1 MAAPSTSATVALRSK
16 GNAFYASA
24 FTDGIDPLLRRS
36 RLNIALSKYR
46 EALRRHVAESQ
57 PSADELSSLW
67 KNVAMVSSALAACH
81 ADAYKAYKP
90 PVMDAASS
98 ERVMVRAMRRAIEDN
113 EWDYKQI
120 EEHYKEAIKAFCLA
134 LLFGSCEAR
143 NTNTVNNR
151 SPKAGAAAAASYR
164 AAKSGAA
171 GSSRGGGSR
180 PARSAPAKPEE
191 WQQKVLG
198 SFTDMIFLIMA
209 FAHAA
214 SSSSGGGGSSE
225 MQPWRRDSSVP
236 GPAAYAASA
245 AGAGVRDNG
254 ERLLWV
260 LMGAFGEMR
269 ARDSWKEH
277 LGDKDPNSVNW
288 TATSTRHV
296 EAFAAFH
303 VAFSQFLLDKGQSLL
318 TINLARCSHSPS
330 PTSAEGIRA
339 GVNGITLGIGRK
351 GPARLVVQRESARCF
366 AECERPL
373 RLLDDALMTLERN
386 VAGRSCGNQSV
397 TQATLTAL
405 RIQATD
411 LQTTRFTGSCLCES
425 VETLVRAMALC
436 ARAATAT
443 SAAAAGGRSA
453 NGGGLDSRAAADVA
467 LLWAAV
473 DGFKEAVV
481 LTRERHVD
489 MEAYALSWLGHVY
502 DVALQLVLSALQSHR
517 TLALSPWYSASV
529 RAIDRHQAKVR
540 RQEEQR
546 REQERGPLLAKLK
559 LELETLS
566 KMSESGWKQLL
577 THVYSKYP
585 PKNGNGNYKC
595 PSLNV
600 DDAKV
605 SLRTAIL
612 HYHPDKN
619 GEHGDR
625 WKILCEEVTK
635 CLNSKYAV
643 FTCA

>member
-46 EALRRHVAESQ
+46 EALHHHVAESQ

-98 ERVMVRAMRRAIEDN
+98 ERVMVRAMRRAMEDK

-143 NTNTVNNR
+143 NTNTINNR
-151 SPKAGAAAAASYR
+151 SPKAGATAAASHR

-225 MQPWRRDSSVP
+225 MQPWRRDSTVP

-277 LGDKDPNSVNW
+277 LGDKDPNS
-288 TATSTRHV
+288 
-296 EAFAAFH
+296 
-303 VAFSQFLLDKGQSLL
+303 
-318 TINLARCSHSPS
+318 
-330 PTSAEGIRA
+330 
-339 GVNGITLGIGRK
+339 GR
-351 GPARLVVQRESARCF
+351 LF
-366 AECERPL
+366 
-373 RLLDDALMTLERN
+373 
-386 VAGRSCGNQSV
+386 
-397 TQATLTAL
+397 
-405 RIQATD
+405 
-411 LQTTRFTGSCLCES
+411 GSC
-425 VETLVRAMALC
+425 
-436 ARAATAT
+436 
-443 SAAAAGGRSA
+443 
-453 NGGGLDSRAAADVA
+453 
-467 LLWAAV
+467 
-473 DGFKEAVV
+473 
-481 LTRERHVD
+481 
-489 MEAYALSWLGHVY
+489 
-502 DVALQLVLSALQSHR
+502 
-517 TLALSPWYSASV
+517 
-529 RAIDRHQAKVR
+529 
-540 RQEEQR
+540 
-546 REQERGPLLAKLK
+546 
-559 LELETLS
+559 
-566 KMSESGWKQLL
+566 
-577 THVYSKYP
+577 
-585 PKNGNGNYKC
+585 
-595 PSLNV
+595 
-600 DDAKV
+600 
-605 SLRTAIL
+605 
-612 HYHPDKN
+612 
-619 GEHGDR
+619 
-625 WKILCEEVTK
+625 
-635 CLNSKYAV
+635 
-643 FTCA
+643 

>member
-1 MAAPSTSATVALRSK
+1 MSTTVALRSK

-24 FTDGIDPLLRRS
+24 FTDGINPLLKRS
-36 RLNIALSKYR
+36 RLNIAISKYR

-90 PVMDAASS
+90 PVIDAAAS
-98 ERVMVRAMRRAIEDN
+98 ERVMVRAMRRAMEER

-120 EEHYKEAIKAFCLA
+120 EEHYKEAVKAFCLA

-143 NTNTVNNR
+143 N
-151 SPKAGAAAAASYR
+151 R
-164 AAKSGAA
+164 AAK
-171 GSSRGGGSR
+171 GGSNR
-180 PARSAPAKPEE
+180 PARSTPAKPEE
-191 WQQKVLG
+191 WQQMVLG
-198 SFTDMIFLIMA
+198 SFTDVISQITA
-209 FAHAA
+209 FARVA
-214 SSSSGGGGSSE
+214 SSSTGGRAGGICT
-225 MQPWRRDSSVP
+225 
-236 GPAAYAASA
+236 SA

-260 LMGAFGEMR
+260 VMGAFGEMR
-269 ARDSWKEH
+269 ARDSWKQH
-277 LGDKDPNSVNW
+277 FGDKDANKVDW

-303 VAFSQFLLDKGQSLL
+303 VAFSQFLLHKGQSLL
-318 TINLARCSHSPS
+318 TINLARCSHSPQ
-330 PTSAEGIRA
+330 PTTAAGITA
-339 GVNGITLGIGRK
+339 GVNGINLGAGGK
-351 GPARLVVQRESARCF
+351 KPTQLEVQRESARCF

-373 RLLDDALMTLERN
+373 RLLDDALLTLERN

-405 RIQATD
+405 RDQAKDLQATH
-411 LQTTRFTGSCLCES
+411 FTGSCLCDS
-425 VETLVRAMALC
+425 VETLVRTMALF
-436 ARAATAT
+436 ARATAAEKT
-443 SAAAAGGRSA
+443 DGGSTD
-453 NGGGLDSRAAADVA
+453 GGSPGGSAADVA

-502 DVALQLVLSALQSHR
+502 DVALQMDDIGHRYHQRAVQLVLSAVQSHPK
-517 TLALSPWYSASV
+517 LALSTWYCASV
-529 RAIDRHQAKVR
+529 KAIDRHQAKVR
-540 RQEEQR
+540 RQEEQQ
-546 REQERGPLLAKLK
+546 REQERGPLLAKMK
-559 LELETLS
+559 PELETLS

-577 THVYSKYP
+577 THIYSKYP
-585 PKNGNGNYKC
+585 PKSGNGNLTC
-595 PSLNV
+595 PSLNA
-600 DDAKV
+600 DDAKA

-625 WKILCEEVTK
+625 WKILCEEITK
-635 CLNSKYAV
+635 CLNAKYLS
-643 FTCA
+643 FK

>member
-24 FTDGIDPLLRRS
+24 FTDGIDSLLKRS

-67 KNVAMVSSALAACH
+67 KNVAMVSSAMAAWH

-90 PVMDAASS
+90 PVIDAAAS
-98 ERVMVRAMRRAIEDN
+98 ERVMVRAMRRAIEEK

-120 EEHYKEAIKAFCLA
+120 EEHYKEAVKAFCLA
-134 LLFGSCEAR
+134 LLFGSCEIR
-143 NTNTVNNR
+143 NKSSRPPSSGTTTC
-151 SPKAGAAAAASYR
+151 ASHR
-164 AAKSGAA
+164 AAK
-171 GSSRGGGSR
+171 GSSNR
-180 PARSAPAKPEE
+180 PARSAPAKPED

-198 SFTDMIFLIMA
+198 SFTDVVSQILA
-209 FAHAA
+209 FSRVA
-214 SSSSGGGGSSE
+214 SSSTGGREGGIC
-225 MQPWRRDSSVP
+225 
-236 GPAAYAASA
+236 AST

-260 LMGAFGEMR
+260 VMGAFGEMR
-269 ARDSWKEH
+269 ARDSWKQH
-277 LGDKDPNSVNW
+277 FGDKDPDKVDW

-296 EAFAAFH
+296 EVFAAFH

-318 TINLARCSHSPS
+318 TINLARCSHSPP
-330 PTSAEGIRA
+330 PTTAAGITA
-339 GVNGITLGIGRK
+339 GVNGVSLGAGGK

-373 RLLDDALMTLERN
+373 RLLDDALGTLERN

-397 TQATLTAL
+397 TQATLSAL
-405 RIQATD
+405 RNEAKD
-411 LQTTRFTGSCLCES
+411 LQTSRFACSCLCES
-425 VETLVRAMALC
+425 VETLVRAMGLC
-436 ARAATAT
+436 ARATAK
-443 SAAAAGGRSA
+443 A
-453 NGGGLDSRAAADVA
+453 NGSRMDDSRLGDKPAADVA

-502 DVALQLVLSALQSHR
+502 DVALQMDDIGHRYHQRAVQLVLSAVQSHPR
-517 TLALSPWYSASV
+517 LALSPWYSASV

-546 REQERGPLLAKLK
+546 REQEREPLLAKMK
-559 LELETLS
+559 PELETLS
-566 KMSESGWKQLL
+566 KKSDNGWKELL

-585 PKNGNGNYKC
+585 PKNGNGNHKC

-619 GEHGDR
+619 GEHGNR
-625 WKILCEEVTK
+625 WKIVCEEVTK
-635 CLNSKYAV
+635 YLNAKYAV